1 MKFTRYLKESVKLFV
16 FYILLMTFILLTI
29 YFDRQNRMLTSN
41 LFYIIIVSVI
51 MFIIYVAI
59 DYFTKCQHIKK
70 LLQLEASKDKTPIL
84 PKSTDYKDELYS
96 ALIDNL
102 YEDYMKSI
110 KTMETEFKENADF
123 MTAWVHEIKTPI
135 TTSKLII
142 QCDKDIVSDNTLQSL
157 LEEVDKIDDYV
168 EKVLY
173 YSRSDNFSK
182 DYIISETNISKIVKE
197 SVKNHSL
204 IFIKKRIRL
213 ANEIP
218 ETFTVDTD
226 KKWLFFIVNQL
237 LSNSLK
243 YTDKDGSITFKVFEN
258 DKEKLLIVEDNG
270 TGIKSEDLKKI
281 FTKSFTG
288 YNGRNENLKAT
299 GMGLYLSQKLAK
311 KLSHYI
317 TIESEYGIGTKVTI
331 HFPKWDD
338 YYDVRELK

>member
-1 MKFTRYLKESVKLFV
+1 M
-16 FYILLMTFILLTI
+16 
-29 YFDRQNRMLTSN
+29 
-41 LFYIIIVSVI
+41 
-51 MFIIYVAI
+51 
-59 DYFTKCQHIKK
+59 
-70 LLQLEASKDKTPIL
+70 EASKDKTPIL
-84 PKSTDYKDELYS
+84 PKFMDYKDEVYS

-102 YEDYMKSI
+102 YEEYMKSI
-110 KTMETEFKENADF
+110 KTMEAEFKENADF

-142 QCDKDIVSDNTLQSL
+142 QCDKDIVSDNTLDSL

-182 DYIISETNISKIVKE
+182 DYIISETNINKVVKE
-197 SVKNHSL
+197 SIKNHSL

-213 ANEIP
+213 VNEIS

-226 KKWLFFIVNQL
+226 KKWLLFIVNQL

-243 YTDKDGSITFKVFEN
+243 YTDKEGIITFKVFEN
-258 DKEKLLIVEDNG
+258 DKEKLLIIEDTG
-270 TGIKSEDLKKI
+270 TGIKSEDFKKI

-311 KLSHYI
+311 KLSHFI
-317 TIESEYGIGTKVTI
+317 TLESEYGMGTKVTI